1 MTEEEIKALQEQ
13 LTALQSQVE
22 TLTTTNKDLTTQ
34 ITKTNAE
41 LKAEQELHAK
51 TKVQRDNLHKDLQN
65 KEVINNKKTVSEI
78 IKERW

>member
-13 LTALQSQVE
+13 VATLQSQVD
-22 TLTTTNKDLTTQ
+22 TLTKTNTDLTTQ
-34 ITKTNAE
+34 ATKINAE

-65 KEVINNKKTVSEI
+65 KEVTNNKKTVSEI